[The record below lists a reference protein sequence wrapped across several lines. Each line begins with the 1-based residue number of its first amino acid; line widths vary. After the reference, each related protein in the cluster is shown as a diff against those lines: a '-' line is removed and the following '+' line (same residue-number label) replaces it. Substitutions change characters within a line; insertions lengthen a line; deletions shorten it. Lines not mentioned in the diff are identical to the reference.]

1 MGVAI
6 SAARDAITV
15 EDGSAQEEA
24 QQELDILQ
32 KSVDGQLDKFEA

>member
-15 EDGSAQEEA
+15 EDVSAQEEA
-24 QQELDILQ
+24 QQVLDILQ
-32 KSVDGQLDKFEA
+32 KLVDGQLDKFEA

>member
-15 EDGSAQEEA
+15 EDVSAQEEA

-32 KSVDGQLDKFEA
+32 KLVDGQLDKFEA